1 MKPNT
6 KEKEFLLKL
15 ARQTLEEHFIA
26 GKKLE
31 IDEKKVPRV
40 LREKRATFVTLFKN
54 GELRGC
60 VGQILPKLPLYKD
73 VTNNT
78 LSAAFSDTRFPQ
90 LKYDELKNLKIEI
103 SILTVPKRIIYDD
116 VKDLL
121 VKIKAGEYG
130 IIMQSGFSQ
139 ATFLPDVW
147 KQLPKI
153 EDFLTNLSLKA
164 GLGPDAWENPDC
176 EFFYY
181 RTESFQE

>member
-1 MKPNT
+1 MKLT
-6 KEKEFLLKL
+6 EIEKRFLLKL
-15 ARQTLEEHFIA
+15 SRDTLEEYFVA

-31 IDEKKVPRV
+31 IDEKKVPKN

-60 VGQILPKLPLYKD
+60 VGQILPKLPLHKD
-73 VTNNT
+73 VMNNT

-90 LKYDELKNLKIEI
+90 VKYDELKDLKIEI

-116 VKDLL
+116 ASDLL
-121 VKIKAGEYG
+121 KKIKPGEYG
-130 IIMQSGFSQ
+130 IILQSGFFQ

-147 KQLPKI
+147 KELPKK

-164 GLGPDAWENPDC
+164 GLAPDAWKNPET

-181 RTESFQE
+181 RTESFEE

>member
-1 MKPNT
+1 MKLNS
-6 KEKEFLLKL
+6 KEKEILLKL
-15 ARQTLEEHFIA
+15 SRQTLEEYFVA

-31 IDEKKVPRV
+31 VDEKKMPKN

-54 GELRGC
+54 GVLRGC
-60 VGQILPKLPLYKD
+60 IGQILPKFPLYKD
-73 VTNNT
+73 VINNS
-78 LSAAFSDTRFPQ
+78 LSAAFSDPRFPQ

-121 VKIKAGEYG
+121 KKIKPTKYG
-130 IIMQSGFSQ
+130 IILQSGFSQ

-147 KQLPKI
+147 KQLPKV

-164 GLGPDAWENPDC
+164 GLTPNAWQNPDC